1 MNTST
6 LRLTGLSA
14 LSLAAGACTDGSV
27 QNDPRPNIVL
37 FLADDIGA
45 ECFGCMG
52 GVSYDTHTID
62 SLARNGLFFPNMHA
76 QPLSSPSRV
85 QLMTGQ
91 YNDRNYVCFGYM
103 NDDDPN
109 FAQLAR
115 QAGRPAI
122 RPGCSASGSSDA
134 TAGCPRAW
142 DGTSGAF
149 SSSMCTRSS
158 TVRPAPT
165 ATPTA

>member
-62 SLARNGLFFPNMHA
+62 SLARNGQLPADAPSHA
-76 QPLSSPSRV
+76 YVLDMVVSS
-85 QLMTGQ
+85 
-91 YNDRNYVCFGYM
+91 
-103 NDDDPN
+103 
-109 FAQLAR
+109 
-115 QAGRPAI
+115 AI
-122 RPGCSASGSSDA
+122 ADKRK
-134 TAGCPRAW
+134 
-142 DGTSGAF
+142 
-149 SSSMCTRSS
+149 
-158 TVRPAPT
+158 
-165 ATPTA
+165 

>member
-91 YNDRNYVCFGYM
+91 YNDRNYAVSYTH
-103 NDDDPN
+103 
-109 FAQLAR
+109 L
-115 QAGRPAI
+115 
-122 RPGCSASGSSDA
+122 
-134 TAGCPRAW
+134 TL
-142 DGTSGAF
+142 
-149 SSSMCTRSS
+149 
-158 TVRPAPT
+158 PT
-165 ATPTA
+165 NSLV

>member
-62 SLARNGLFFPNMHA
+62 SLARPTA
-76 QPLSSPSRV
+76 E
-85 QLMTGQ
+85 
-91 YNDRNYVCFGYM
+91 
-103 NDDDPN
+103 
-109 FAQLAR
+109 FALAR
-115 QAGRPAI
+115 AVDDRSVQRPQL
-122 RPGCSASGSSDA
+122 RLL
-134 TAGCPRAW
+134 RLYE
-142 DGTSGAF
+142 
-149 SSSMCTRSS
+149 
-158 TVRPAPT
+158 
-165 ATPTA
+165 

>member
-62 SLARNGLFFPNMHA
+62 SLARNGLFFP
-76 QPLSSPSRV
+76 PVFL
-85 QLMTGQ
+85 LLG
-91 YNDRNYVCFGYM
+91 GW
-103 NDDDPN
+103 
-109 FAQLAR
+109 LAL
-115 QAGRPAI
+115 RPA
-122 RPGCSASGSSDA
+122 RRSA
-134 TAGCPRAW
+134 AW
-142 DGTSGAF
+142 DGAGLLLSRAVDD
-149 SSSMCTRSS
+149 RS
-158 TVRPAPT
+158 VQRPQLRLLRLYE
-165 ATPTA
+165 

>member
-62 SLARNGLFFPNMHA
+62 SRAADDR
-76 QPLSSPSRV
+76 SV
-85 QLMTGQ
+85 Q
-91 YNDRNYVCFGYM
+91 R
-103 NDDDPN
+103 P
-109 FAQLAR
+109 QLR
-115 QAGRPAI
+115 LLRLYE
-122 RPGCSASGSSDA
+122 
-134 TAGCPRAW
+134 
-142 DGTSGAF
+142 
-149 SSSMCTRSS
+149 
-158 TVRPAPT
+158 
-165 ATPTA
+165 

>member
-62 SLARNGLFFPNMHA
+62 SLARNGTMLGRGSFCTD
-76 QPLSSPSRV
+76 PSV
-85 QLMTGQ
+85 QA
-91 YNDRNYVCFGYM
+91 
-103 NDDDPN
+103 P
-109 FAQLAR
+109 QLR
-115 QAGRPAI
+115 LLRLYE
-122 RPGCSASGSSDA
+122 
-134 TAGCPRAW
+134 
-142 DGTSGAF
+142 
-149 SSSMCTRSS
+149 
-158 TVRPAPT
+158 
-165 ATPTA
+165 

>member
-52 GVSYDTHTID
+52 GVS
-62 SLARNGLFFPNMHA
+62 
-76 QPLSSPSRV
+76 
-85 QLMTGQ
+85 
-91 YNDRNYVCFGYM
+91 
-103 NDDDPN
+103 
-109 FAQLAR
+109 
-115 QAGRPAI
+115 
-122 RPGCSASGSSDA
+122 
-134 TAGCPRAW
+134 
-142 DGTSGAF
+142 
-149 SSSMCTRSS
+149 
-158 TVRPAPT
+158 
-165 ATPTA
+165 